1 MQPEF
6 QPSDFDR
13 CLSVAID
20 AANKAGEILRS
31 HFANGVSATQKTAG
45 DKQQGLVTIAD
56 LEAEASII
64 KTIKSAFPDHAFL
77 AEESSATGNNPDN
90 LWVIDPL
97 DGTNNFAFGIPH
109 FGVSIAYWYC
119 GEPVVGVVLDPL
131 RDEQFTAVKDRGAM
145 LNGIPIAVNSH
156 QSVVESVVATGFY
169 YDRGE
174 MMSQTLRC
182 IETLFREQVQG
193 IRRMGAASLDLA
205 WIANGR
211 YGAFFELTLS
221 PWDYAAAHL
230 ILTEAGGKITNC
242 QGGEVGLE
250 QTSILATNGNMH
262 QQMVQLLSKS
272 A

>member
-1 MQPEF
+1 MVSEF
-6 QPSDFDR
+6 QR
-13 CLSVAID
+13 CLDVAID
-20 AANKAGEILRS
+20 AAEKAAEILRS
-31 HFANGVSATQKTAG
+31 HFAAGVSATEKIED
-45 DKQQGLVTIAD
+45 DKAQGLVTVAD
-56 LEAEASII
+56 LEAEAVII
-64 KTIKSAFPDHAFL
+64 KAIQDRFPDHAFL
-77 AEESSATGNNPDN
+77 AEESAATGDNPDN

-109 FGVSIAYWYC
+109 FGVSIAYWHR
-119 GEPVVGVVLDPL
+119 GEPAVGVVLDPL
-131 RDEQFTAVKDRGAM
+131 RGELFAAVKDGGAT
-145 LNGIPIAVNSH
+145 LNGKSISVNSH
-156 QSVVESVVATGFY
+156 QAVTETIIATGFY

-182 IETLFREQVQG
+182 IETLYREHVQG
-193 IRRMGAASLDLA
+193 IRRMGAASLDIA

-242 QGGEVGLE
+242 QGRETGLE
-250 QTSILATNGNMH
+250 HTSILATNGNMH
-262 QQMVQLLSKS
+262 QQMIQLLARS

>member
-1 MQPEF
+1 MVSEF
-6 QPSDFDR
+6 QR
-13 CLSVAID
+13 CLDVAID
-20 AANKAGEILRS
+20 AAEKAAEILRS
-31 HFANGVSATQKTAG
+31 HFAAGVSATKKIED
-45 DKQQGLVTIAD
+45 DKAQGLVTVAD
-56 LEAEASII
+56 LEAEAAII
-64 KTIKSAFPDHAFL
+64 KAIQDRFPDHAFL
-77 AEESSATGNNPDN
+77 AEESAATGDNPDN

-109 FGVSIAYWYC
+109 FGVSIAYWYR
-119 GEPVVGVVLDPL
+119 GEPAVGVVLDPL
-131 RDEQFTAVKDRGAM
+131 RGELFAAVKDGGAT
-145 LNGIPIAVNSH
+145 LNGKSISVNSH
-156 QSVVESVVATGFY
+156 QAVTETIIATGFY

-182 IETLFREQVQG
+182 IETLYREHVQG
-193 IRRMGAASLDLA
+193 IRRMGAASLDIA

-242 QGGEVGLE
+242 QGRETGLE
-250 QTSILATNGNMH
+250 HTSILATNGNMH
-262 QQMVQLLSKS
+262 QQMIQLLARS